1 MGKVDARKEE
11 LLKELTRQTRLL
23 VPDIQ
28 KRFQISESTARRL
41 CSDLEKENKA
51 VRILGGL
58 QIAPTQLVDDGSEY
72 SYERRS
78 TEFVEE
84 KRVIGTYA
92 ATLVQNKDI
101 IFVTGGTT
109 VYEFVIALR
118 QRIRNNELS
127 NVVVMTNSM
136 VNAEVLSGTA
146 RVLLTGGE
154 YRPER
159 RDVAGYISEQTL
171 MSSHF
176 NKCFMGIDGIDLDDG
191 VMAMDLDTANMDN
204 IASEKSEHTFI
215 LADHKKFKKQSFV
228 VFERFSKRHTIITDS
243 GLEDG
248 LLQKARGI
256 GLDIQIAENSND
268 G

>member
-11 LLKELTRQTRLL
+11 LLKELAKQTRLF

-51 VRILGGL
+51 FRILGGL
-58 QIAPTQLVDDGSEY
+58 QIAHAPIAEDAVEY

-78 TEFVEE
+78 TEHVKE
-84 KRVIGTYA
+84 KRIIGTYA
-92 ATLVQNKDI
+92 ATLVQNRDI

-118 QRIRNNELS
+118 DRIRNNELS

-176 NKCFMGIDGIDLDDG
+176 NKCFMGIDGIDLHDG

-215 LADHKKFKKQSFV
+215 LADHKKFKRQSFV
-228 VFERFSKRHTIITDS
+228 VFERFSKRHTVITDS
-243 GLEDG
+243 GLEDD
-248 LLQKARGI
+248 LLEKAVGI
-256 GLDIQIAENSND
+256 GLDLQIAPD
-268 G
+268 TI